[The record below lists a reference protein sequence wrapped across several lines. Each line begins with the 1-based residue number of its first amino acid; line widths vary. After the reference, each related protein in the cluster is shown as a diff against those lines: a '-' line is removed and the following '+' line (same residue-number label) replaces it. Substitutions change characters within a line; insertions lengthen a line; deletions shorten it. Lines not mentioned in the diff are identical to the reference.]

1 MRRLARPEDEA
12 AVHRIYAHPAVVP
25 FLTYETLSP
34 EAFAPVFADLL
45 AGGDFWVWEVDGA
58 VVGFYRA
65 TRLPGRAGHVVH
77 LGPLAIDPDR
87 HGEGLGQAMI
97 GDALSCLEAEGALRV
112 ELTAEADNV
121 RGLAFYRKLG
131 FAIEG
136 VQRMAYKR
144 AADPDFMDEVL
155 MVQFL
160 GELRGR

>member
-25 FLTYETLSP
+25 YLTFETLSP
-34 EAFAPVFADLL
+34 EAFAPVYADLL
-45 AGGDFWVWEVDGA
+45 AGGDFWIYERDGA
-58 VVGFYRA
+58 IVGFYRA
-65 TRLPGRAGHVVH
+65 ARLPGRAAHVVH

-97 GDALSCLEAEGALRV
+97 GEALRRLEAEGVLRV
-112 ELTAEADNV
+112 ELMAEADNV
-121 RGLAFYRKLG
+121 RGLGFYRKLG
-131 FAIEG
+131 FEIEG
-136 VQRMAYKR
+136 VQRLAYKR

-160 GELRGR
+160 GGLRGR